1 MRKVFISA
9 AVLIALVLPVGDL
22 AQDGLEEAR
31 LLLKKDH
38 DPDAFQKAI
47 DLCAETADSQPES
60 FEANWMAAKA
70 YRLYADE
77 TKQRQLTGWQD
88 VCREYG
94 KKGMGYGEK
103 AIALAPEKV
112 NGHFWYGTC
121 VGSYSD
127 GVSIFTA
134 LKEGLK
140 DKTQTS
146 LETAYTID
154 KLYHEAGPVLAI
166 GRFWSVLPW
175 PLKDK
180 KKALAYIE
188 EYYSHYPD
196 KPEGLVYLGEAYL
209 DVKEKDKAKAVLEK
223 AAASDETYYSDWAKR
238 LLADM

>member
-1 MRKVFISA
+1 MRKVLLSA
-9 AVLIALVLPVGDL
+9 VVLIAMVLPVSAV
-22 AQDGLEEAR
+22 AQDGLDDAR
-31 LLLKKDH
+31 ILLEKDH
-38 DPDAFQKAI
+38 DLDAFQEAI
-47 DLCAETADSQPES
+47 DLCTAAADSQPES

-77 TKQRQLTGWQD
+77 VKQRQMTGWQD

-103 AIALAPEKV
+103 AVALEPEKV
-112 NGHFWYGTC
+112 DGHFWYGTC

-146 LETAYTID
+146 LETAYEID
-154 KLYHEAGPVLAI
+154 KLYNEAGPILAV

-188 EYYSHYPD
+188 EYHPYYPD

-209 DVKEKDKAKAVLEK
+209 DVKEKDKAKAVLQK
-223 AAASDETYYSDWAKR
+223 AAASGETYYSDWAKR